1 MFIVVSTIWNNE
13 KKNVVLGDLQLSCI
27 VRSLMHPGEQHS
39 KQRYF
44 DALFFFAQLHFNWI
58 FICLLMGAKQT
69 CQHL

>member
-13 KKNVVLGDLQLSCI
+13 KKKIVVLGDLQLCCI

-44 DALFFFAQLHFNWI
+44 DALFFFLHN
-58 FICLLMGAKQT
+58 FILIGYSFVF
-69 CQHL
+69 